1 MRKRS
6 SRNKGGAGRGGGG
19 RGALEGEEEEG
30 ELSKERKRKGSSRR
44 RGGGR
49 RALEGKQKALSEVKL
64 WTKKSL
70 EGKKNSR
77 EKKELS
83 LLPFSDALI
92 VVSLPTPSSL
102 SPLLLP
108 PSPYKLPTPNTP
120 PQEYDI
126 LASLPAFR
134 SFARN
139 GVDASLVCAKSSQL
153 PKLLAEE
160 LFSVCKHNMEKAY
173 DAAWGWSDGA
183 KRAELTHDAARY
195 ILVSEKRKE
204 EEEEKA
210 REGEEAQGAAAAAAA
225 DDSSSPPALLA
236 SLAANPSDLLA
247 YVHFRFETDE
257 ATQRPILY
265 VYEVQLRDEPKTRR
279 KGLGRFLMQLLELAA
294 RTSSSSG
301 VGLEAIS
308 LTVQD
313 SNHAAAALYASLGYV
328 RDAGSPCP
336 LEEPE
341 AGYTILTKPLPP
353 PKQPLGAATA
363 ASAGGNGKS
372 SATAAATD
380 AGSSAAP
387 SGKAAVAAVAAAL
400 ASATVSSPAA
410 AAVGQ

>member
-1 MRKRS
+1 MS
-6 SRNKGGAGRGGGG
+6 FPSPP
-19 RGALEGEEEEG
+19 
-30 ELSKERKRKGSSRR
+30 
-44 RGGGR
+44 
-49 RALEGKQKALSEVKL
+49 
-64 WTKKSL
+64 
-70 EGKKNSR
+70 
-77 EKKELS
+77 
-83 LLPFSDALI
+83 LLLFRLFSFPPPLTNYP
-92 VVSLPTPSSL
+92 LPTP
-102 SPLLLP
+102 
-108 PSPYKLPTPNTP
+108 P

-294 RTSSSSG
+294 RTSSSGG

-353 PKQPLGAATA
+353 PKLPLGAATA